1 MLFQA
6 RSGSGGGSVGAVA
19 AADAADAAA
28 AAAVAAAAAALAPT
42 SPSSANSSR
51 RTWPMIHIA
60 IVGGNGPG
68 GAAEGRIPNLLK
80 TDSGAR
86 LASDRAYRR
95 FGRKLRRGVR
105 FSRRI

>member
-1 MLFQA
+1 MY
-6 RSGSGGGSVGAVA
+6 SAVKSIA
-19 AADAADAAA
+19 
-28 AAAVAAAAAALAPT
+28 
-42 SPSSANSSR
+42 
-51 RTWPMIHIA
+51 WPFKNTRLYDQMIHIA

-95 FGRKLRRGVR
+95 FGAKTTARRAV
-105 FSRRI
+105 FSSDLTSMSKSKPWLLVLMALGANLK